1 MGKTDLGDVVAEILD
16 AEAEKAE
23 ESGGGAGPR
32 VYMDPPTRGR
42 ATIDSELAKVESE
55 SRKLRT
61 VLASKMQAVAR
72 VKRRQVEQGS
82 RIHGRSLHRLVT
94 DDPRLFIKKGRRI
107 RPNTAVQ
114 IILDNSGSMKGSR
127 IEVARTAAL
136 AVAVGLEQIRGVKT
150 SVLTIDPMLILKE
163 WDEAARAQA
172 SRFVVHAHGGT
183 PLAQAMVQGAAHLA
197 VRRESRKLMLVVT
210 DGYPDS
216 TQGVVEL
223 VGRLERANVE
233 CVGVGIQTDAP
244 SKLFRSAVAIQS
256 LEELSSTL
264 FGVIGSRLI

>member
-1 MGKTDLGDVVAEILD
+1 MCECAC
-16 AEAEKAE
+16 
-23 ESGGGAGPR
+23 
-32 VYMDPPTRGR
+32 PP
-42 ATIDSELAKVESE
+42 
-55 SRKLRT
+55 
-61 VLASKMQAVAR
+61 
-72 VKRRQVEQGS
+72 RQVYNERQMV
-82 RIHGRSLHRLVT
+82 L
-94 DDPRLFIKKGRRI
+94 DPERYIK
-107 RPNTAVQ
+107 
-114 IILDNSGSMKGSR
+114 
-127 IEVARTAAL
+127 AL
-136 AVAVGLEQIRGVKT
+136 NE
-150 SVLTIDPMLILKE
+150 E
-163 WDEAARAQA
+163 
-172 SRFVVHAHGGT
+172 
-183 PLAQAMVQGAAHLA
+183 AHLA